1 MTGAS
6 SLPHRIRIKIDA
18 RVLPAVRADN
28 LYAGYGRGQRC
39 NACDESIDGAQVE
52 YEMTF
57 ADDRVYRLHVSC
69 AALWEA
75 ECCRRDD
82 GLSEVHSPGE

>member
-6 SLPHRIRIKIDA
+6 SLPQRIRIKIDA
-18 RVLPAVRADN
+18 GVLPVVRPDN

-39 NACDESIDGAQVE
+39 DACDESIDGTQVE

-57 ADDRVYRLHVSC
+57 ADGRVYRLHISC

-75 ECCRRDD
+75 ECGRRDD
-82 GLSEVHSPGE
+82 RLSEVRSSGE